1 MKSVL
6 VGIKNVLLWSYARG
20 TWQYD
25 TLCLVIVLVVFLIP
39 SRYFGD
45 RDRTKQANEA
55 GLHALKAVETYI
67 EADALD
73 AFLKEHNKTALSGNP
88 KEAARL
94 YLKDRL
100 EKNVAIIN
108 LEPGAT
114 PDGKVIYKIWFK

>member
-25 TLCLVIVLVVFLIP
+25 ALCLGIVLAVFLVP
-39 SRYFGD
+39 SKYFGD
-45 RDRTKQANEA
+45 RDRTRQANEA
-55 GLHALKAVETYI
+55 ELHASKAVETYI
-67 EADALD
+67 EADALN
-73 AFLKEHNKTALSGNP
+73 AFLKERNKAGLSGNP

-94 YLKDRL
+94 FLKDRL

-108 LEPGAT
+108 IEPFTT

>member
-6 VGIKNVLLWSYARG
+6 VGIKDVLLWSYARG

-25 TLCLVIVLVVFLIP
+25 ALCLWIVLAVFLVP

-45 RDRTKQANEA
+45 RDRTMQANEA
-55 GLHALKAVETYI
+55 GLHASKAVETYI

-73 AFLKEHNKTALSGNP
+73 AFLKAQNKAGLSGNP

-108 LEPGAT
+108 LEPFIT

>member
-25 TLCLVIVLVVFLIP
+25 LLCLAIVLAVFLVP

-45 RDRTKQANEA
+45 RDRTKPANEA
-55 GLHALKAVETYI
+55 ELHASKAVETYI
-67 EADALD
+67 EAGALD
-73 AFLKEHNKTALSGNP
+73 AFLKAQNKTGLAGNP

-100 EKNVAIIN
+100 EKNVAIIK
-108 LEPGAT
+108 LESSST
-114 PDGKVIYKIWFK
+114 PDGEVIYKIWFK

>member
-6 VGIKNVLLWSYARG
+6 VGIKNVLLWSYGRG

-25 TLCLVIVLVVFLIP
+25 ALCLGIILAVFLVP

-55 GLHALKAVETYI
+55 KLHASKAVETYV

-73 AFLKEHNKTALSGNP
+73 AFLKEQNKAGLSGDQ

-108 LEPGAT
+108 LEPFTT